1 MVLDAKTTFSLIII
15 SHVKNLKCTKIYKKQ
30 LKPFHKHLEI
40 CYQRTPYLQSL
51 TINFMKC
58 KTLLTVTH
66 R

>member
-15 SHVKNLKCTKIYKKQ
+15 SHVIIYKKQ